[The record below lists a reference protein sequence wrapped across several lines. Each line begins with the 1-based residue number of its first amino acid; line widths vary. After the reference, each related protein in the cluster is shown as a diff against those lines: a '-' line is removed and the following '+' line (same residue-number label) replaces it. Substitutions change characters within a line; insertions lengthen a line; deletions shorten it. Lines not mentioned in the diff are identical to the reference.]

1 MDQLIS
7 FVGAFLILGAYGGQQ
22 LGWVDPAGWLY
33 SALNLVGA
41 GLLTV
46 AAWQLGQWGFVL
58 LEGVW
63 TVVSA
68 GALARSLRAA

>member
-1 MDQLIS
+1 MDQLVS
-7 FVGAFLILGAYGGQQ
+7 FVGAFLVLGAYGGQQ
-22 LGWVDPAGWLY
+22 LRRVDSAGWLY
-33 SALNLVGA
+33 SALNLAGA
-41 GLLTV
+41 GLLTL

-68 GALARSLRAA
+68 GALLRALRAR

>member
-1 MDQLIS
+1 MNQLVS

-22 LGWVDPAGWLY
+22 LRRLDPAGWLY

-41 GLLTV
+41 GLLTL
-46 AAWQLGQWGFVL
+46 AAWQVGQWGFVL

-63 TVVSA
+63 TAVSA
-68 GALARSLRAA
+68 AALVRTLRSV

>member
-1 MDQLIS
+1 MDQLVS

-22 LGWVDPAGWLY
+22 LRWVDSAGWLY
-33 SALNLVGA
+33 SALNLAGA
-41 GLLTV
+41 GLLTL

-63 TVVSA
+63 TLVSA
-68 GALARSLRAA
+68 GALVRALRAS

>member
-1 MDQLIS
+1 MDQLVS

-22 LGWVDPAGWLY
+22 LRRVDPAGWLY

-41 GLLTV
+41 GLLTL

-63 TVVSA
+63 TAVSA
-68 GALARSLRAA
+68 GALVRALRAG

>member
-1 MDQLIS
+1 MNQLVS

-22 LGWVDPAGWLY
+22 LRWLDPAGWLY
-33 SALNLVGA
+33 STLNLVGA
-41 GLLTV
+41 VLLTL
-46 AAWQLGQWGFVL
+46 AAWQVGQWGFVL

-68 GALARSLRAA
+68 AALVRTLRSV

>member
-1 MDQLIS
+1 MDQLVS

-22 LGWVDPAGWLY
+22 LRRVDSAGWLY
-33 SALNLVGA
+33 SALNLAGA
-41 GLLTV
+41 GLLTL
-46 AAWQLGQWGFVL
+46 AAWQLGQLGFVL

-68 GALARSLRAA
+68 GALVRALRAG

>member
-1 MDQLIS
+1 MDQVLS
-7 FVGAFLILGAYGGQQ
+7 FVGAVLILGAYGGQQ
-22 LGWVDPAGWLY
+22 LWRLDPAGRPY

-46 AAWQLGQWGFVL
+46 AALQAGQWGFVL

-63 TVVSA
+63 TAVSA
-68 GALARSLRAA
+68 GALVRALRSG